1 VHVELIIGLM
11 AHSHEP
17 VDYGEYLQLDKLLTS
32 QSPKS
37 AEAGAPAH
45 DEMLFIV
52 VHQAYELWFKQI
64 LHELDSVMALFRHD
78 SVDERSVGV
87 AVARL
92 ERIVEIQKV
101 LLDHLRVLE
110 TMTPLDFLEFRDLLV
125 PASGFQSVQFRL
137 IESRLGLRRNARTPL
152 ERSPASVGTAGGER
166 GELVRSEDEPSL
178 FTLVERWLERTP
190 FLELPGF
197 QFWEQYDSAVKRML
211 AADRATIKA
220 NPRLSPSERDTQL
233 RELERTAAS
242 FAAVIDE
249 TAHERLREAGERRL
263 SHRATRV
270 ALFIHFY
277 RDQPILHLPFRL
289 LTTLVDVD
297 ELLATWRYRHA
308 LMVHRM
314 IGTKIGTGGSSG
326 HHYLLSTVERNKV
339 FADLFN
345 LSTFL
350 ISRSALPAL
359 PAEIERRLG
368 FHFPRE

>member
-1 VHVELIIGLM
+1 M
-11 AHSHEP
+11 ARSREP
-17 VDYGEYLQLDKLLTS
+17 VDYGEYLQLGKLLTS
-32 QSPKS
+32 QAPKS

-64 LHELDSVMALFRHD
+64 LHELGSVMDLFRHD

-87 AVARL
+87 AVHRL
-92 ERIVEIQKV
+92 ERVVEIQKV
-101 LLDHLRVLE
+101 LLDQLRVLE

-137 IESRLGLRRNARTPL
+137 LENRLGLRRGTRGPL
-152 ERSPASVGTAGGER
+152 ERSPAPAQMADPQREALQASGT
-166 GELVRSEDEPSL
+166 DPSL
-178 FTLVERWLERTP
+178 FDLVERWLERTP

-197 QFWEQYDSAVKRML
+197 QFWDQYAAAVARML
-211 AADRATIKA
+211 EADRATIA
-220 NPRLSPSERDTQL
+220 SNPTLSPTDLETQL
-233 RELERTAAS
+233 RELERTAES
-242 FAAVIDE
+242 FAGVLDEAV
-249 TAHERLREAGERRL
+249 HEKLRAAGERRL
-263 SHRATRV
+263 SHRATRA
-270 ALFIHFY
+270 ALFIHLY

-289 LTTLVDVD
+289 LRTLVDVD
-297 ELLATWRYRHA
+297 EMLSTWRYRHA

-339 FADLFN
+339 FTDLFN

-350 ISRSALPAL
+350 ISRSALPVL
-359 PAEIERRLG
+359 PPDLERRLG
-368 FHFPRE
+368 FFFSKE

>member
-1 VHVELIIGLM
+1 MGQPRD
-11 AHSHEP
+11 P
-17 VDYGEYLQLDKLLTS
+17 VDYGEYLHLRELLSS
-32 QSPKS
+32 QIPKS
-37 AEAGAPAH
+37 AEAGVEAH

-64 LHELDSVMALFRHD
+64 LHELGSVMDLFRHD

-92 ERIVEIQKV
+92 ERVVEIQKV
-101 LLDHLRVLE
+101 LIDQLHVLE

-137 IESRLGLRRNARTPL
+137 IENRLGLKRAARAPL
-152 ERSPASVGTAGGER
+152 EKNPAPAKTSQTQR
-166 GELVRSEDEPSL
+166 GDLRDSEDEPSL
-178 FTLVERWLERTP
+178 FDLVERWLERTP

-197 QFWEQYDSAVKRML
+197 QFWEQYAAAVSRML
-211 AADRATIKA
+211 EADRATIAA
-220 NPRLSPSERDTQL
+220 NPTLAPPERETQL
-233 RELERTAAS
+233 RELERTVQS
-242 FAAVIDE
+242 FAAVLDE
-249 TAHERLREAGERRL
+249 AAHERLRAKGERRL
-263 SHRATRV
+263 SHRATRA
-270 ALFIHFY
+270 ALFIHLY

-289 LTTLVDVD
+289 LRTLVDVD

-326 HHYLLSTVERNKV
+326 HHYLLATVERNKV
-339 FADLFN
+339 FTDLFN

-350 ISRSALPAL
+350 ISRSALPVL
-359 PAEIERRLG
+359 PADIERRLG
-368 FHFPRE
+368 FYFPRD

>member
-1 VHVELIIGLM
+1 M
-11 AHSHEP
+11 ARSHEP
-17 VDYGEYLQLDKLLTS
+17 VDYGEYLQLGKLLAS
-32 QSPKS
+32 QAPKS

-92 ERIVEIQKV
+92 ERVVEIQKV
-101 LLDHLRVLE
+101 LLDQLRVLE

-137 IESRLGLRRNARTPL
+137 IENRLGLRRNARVPL
-152 ERSPASVGTAGGER
+152 ERSPASARMSSGQVEALR
-166 GELVRSEDEPSL
+166 RSEGEPSL

-197 QFWEQYDSAVKRML
+197 AFWEQYDAAVKRML
-211 AADRATIKA
+211 AADRATIEA
-220 NPRLSPSERDTQL
+220 HPTLSAPERDAQL

-249 TAHERLREAGERRL
+249 TAHEKLREAGERRL
-263 SHRATRV
+263 SHRATRA
-270 ALFIHFY
+270 ALFIHLY
-277 RDQPILHLPFRL
+277 RDQPILHLPYRL

-339 FADLFN
+339 FSDLFN

-350 ISRSALPAL
+350 ISRSALPVL
-359 PAEIERRLG
+359 PADLERRLG
-368 FHFPRE
+368 FYFPRE